1 MGEAAAE
8 GDATAG
14 VDDAAD
20 AGDVVHIKKHEPSA
34 RTQTACS

>member
-1 MGEAAAE
+1 MGEPAAE

-20 AGDVVHIKKHEPSA
+20 AGDVVHIKK
-34 RTQTACS
+34 T